1 MLKFNVAVPFPSGAC
16 GSLGCHSV
24 ASPPR
29 GRPWRLSPLVVQWII
44 PMSVITA
51 LLLTSSNAN
60 GCSCV
65 SLYYVLILLGVL
77 LYRILRQMFFI
88 PRFAEIW
95 GPTSICGS
103 ARALYRALVR
113 PEGRAF
119 ISQYGEP
126 AKLCQDEPATTS
138 SARFISTSDA
148 DKPPQK
154 CVKGKAV
161 WRLESSSP
169 ENFGDSAILPTAK
182 ISASLIEILSSRS
195 HKTPAC
201 YAPNPTGAMIVRE
214 QAVPRPMVS
223 AFRPRHNIIRARLW
237 NKSRASCDLLP
248 QSLLC

>member
-1 MLKFNVAVPFPSGAC
+1 MR
-16 GSLGCHSV
+16 SL
-24 ASPPR
+24 
-29 GRPWRLSPLVVQWII
+29 
-44 PMSVITA
+44 VIFQ
-51 LLLTSSNAN
+51 
-60 GCSCV
+60 
-65 SLYYVLILLGVL
+65 
-77 LYRILRQMFFI
+77 R
-88 PRFAEIW
+88 
-95 GPTSICGS
+95 
-103 ARALYRALVR
+103 
-113 PEGRAF
+113 
-119 ISQYGEP
+119 EP
-126 AKLCQDEPATTS
+126 AKLCQNESATTS

-182 ISASLIEILSSRS
+182 ISTSLIEILSSRS

-201 YAPNPTGAMIVRE
+201 CAPNPTGAMIVRE

>member
-1 MLKFNVAVPFPSGAC
+1 MCLCAWARC
-16 GSLGCHSV
+16 
-24 ASPPR
+24 
-29 GRPWRLSPLVVQWII
+29 
-44 PMSVITA
+44 
-51 LLLTSSNAN
+51 
-60 GCSCV
+60 
-65 SLYYVLILLGVL
+65 
-77 LYRILRQMFFI
+77 
-88 PRFAEIW
+88 
-95 GPTSICGS
+95 
-103 ARALYRALVR
+103 RALTR

-119 ISQYGEP
+119 FSQYGEP

-182 ISASLIEILSSRS
+182 IFTSLIEIHSSRS

-201 YAPNPTGAMIVRE
+201 CAPNPTGAMIVRE

>member
-1 MLKFNVAVPFPSGAC
+1 M
-16 GSLGCHSV
+16 
-24 ASPPR
+24 
-29 GRPWRLSPLVVQWII
+29 I
-44 PMSVITA
+44 
-51 LLLTSSNAN
+51 
-60 GCSCV
+60 
-65 SLYYVLILLGVL
+65 
-77 LYRILRQMFFI
+77 FI

-95 GPTSICGS
+95 AHTSICGS

-113 PEGRAF
+113 PEGCAF
-119 ISQYGEP
+119 FSQYGEP

-138 SARFISTSDA
+138 SARFISTSEA

-195 HKTPAC
+195 RKTPVG

-214 QAVPRPMVS
+214 QAVPRPKVS
-223 AFRPRHNIIRARLW
+223 VDRPKHNIIGSELCNRLPP
-237 NKSRASCDLLP
+237 S
-248 QSLLC
+248 SLA

>member
-1 MLKFNVAVPFPSGAC
+1 
-16 GSLGCHSV
+16 
-24 ASPPR
+24 
-29 GRPWRLSPLVVQWII
+29 
-44 PMSVITA
+44 MSVIAA

-65 SLYYVLILLGVL
+65 SLYYVLILLVVL
-77 LYRILRQMFFI
+77 LYRILRPMIFI

-119 ISQYGEP
+119 FSQYGEP

-154 CVKGKAV
+154 CIKEK
-161 WRLESSSP
+161 RS
-169 ENFGDSAILPTAK
+169 GD
-182 ISASLIEILSSRS
+182 LS
-195 HKTPAC
+195 
-201 YAPNPTGAMIVRE
+201 
-214 QAVPRPMVS
+214 
-223 AFRPRHNIIRARLW
+223 
-237 NKSRASCDLLP
+237 LLP
-248 QSLLC
+248 PRISEIPRFCLRRKSLHLLSKFSPPEATRLQLVMPQTPQGL